1 MRQLLA
7 LIFCLTVLPVQA
19 EYVIAP
25 DIAKEYVDLKARVRK
40 HPDSADLN
48 FEYAIC
54 LSYVGKVEEGK
65 AALKKVRNLDPGFP
79 EKALPRYLTEYQN
92 DPANPKIKYRLGFLY
107 YFNDK
112 YEEALRVLAEVA
124 DERPVGQLNAWALG
138 YMAVIKGEQK
148 KWQEGER
155 LVRQALQIEPDA
167 YALRAALAAALK
179 EQGKLWAATK
189 EFLRALR
196 NRSEFEEYE
205 KTLFQQP

>member
-25 DIAKEYVDLKARVRK
+25 DIAKEYVDLQARGRK
-40 HPDSADLN
+40 HPNNVDLN

-65 AALKKVRNLDPGFP
+65 AALKKVRNRDPGFP
-79 EKALPRYLTEYQN
+79 EKALPRYLKEYQN

-189 EFLRALR
+189 EFFRALR
-196 NRSEFEEYE
+196 NRSEFDEYE